1 MALLC
6 IGTWWLAP
14 FQSAVAVPTVNLAP
28 VQVAQNSVEEKLPTE
43 FEQKVDL
50 NNSNIRAFRQ
60 YPGLYPNLARLIINN
75 APYEDVQDV
84 LNIPDLT
91 EQQRELLRNNLDHF
105 TVSEVEPAL
114 VEGGDRYNPSL
125 YK

>member
-6 IGTWWLAP
+6 IGAWWLAP

-91 EQQRELLRNNLDHF
+91 EQQRELLRNKLDHF